1 MKDLTKGNIY
11 KVFFSFGLPLVL
23 SGLLSQLYGIVDTS
37 IAGQIFGD
45 VGLAA
50 IGATAPF
57 ITFISSVFWGYGVG
71 FSIYVARLFSAKEY
85 KKIKWRHFH
94 QFAIN

>member
-1 MKDLTKGNIY
+1 LTNCYDIIIIIGDTKVKGEEGEKMKDLTKGNIY

-23 SGLLSQLYGIVDTS
+23 SGLLSQFYGIVDTA

-50 IGATAPF
+50 IGATNQLN
-57 ITFISSVFWGYGVG
+57 ISVS
-71 FSIYVARLFSAKEY
+71 SESK
-85 KKIKWRHFH
+85 
-94 QFAIN
+94 